1 MYAKIYPYFKYL
13 IFFPYQM
20 YKKSTYQVFYEVYEN
35 LINITNEL
43 YFECLSMFIYTIHFI
58 NVTTICKLY

>member
-1 MYAKIYPYFKYL
+1 
-13 IFFPYQM
+13 M